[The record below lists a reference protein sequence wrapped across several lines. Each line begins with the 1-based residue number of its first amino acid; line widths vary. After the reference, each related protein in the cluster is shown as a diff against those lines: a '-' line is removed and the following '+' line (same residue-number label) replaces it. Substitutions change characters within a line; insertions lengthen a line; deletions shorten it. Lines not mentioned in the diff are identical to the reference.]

1 MQYTGIPILKHFGA
15 FRPDQIEA
23 TSSASYAQVRYND
36 GVGPGTVWTELGHLS
51 TVLNWALKRGFISYK
66 PYIKCP
72 AKPAPS
78 EKFFTRP
85 EIERLLSAPDTPHHI
100 QLAMLLMLGTAGR
113 QEAILE
119 LTWDRIDFHRGQ
131 IDLRRPAAYTRKGR
145 AVVPMSEGLQSALTF
160 AQTAAVS
167 EYVIEWAGRRVK
179 SIRRGLES
187 VGRRAGV
194 DGVSAHVFR
203 HTAAVH
209 MAEAG
214 LSMSEISQFLGH
226 SNTAITERVY
236 ARYSP
241 THLRRAAD
249 VLDFS
254 TLKKGHAQ

>member
-15 FRPDQIEA
+15 FRQDQIEA

-167 EYVIEWAGRRVK
+167 EYVIEWAGRVAEWLPEPRIEVRLEHRGP
-179 SIRRGLES
+179 STRGLTLAV
-187 VGRRAGV
+187 VGASEALEALLAALECPRGMEEWV
-194 DGVSAHVFR
+194 DQKDPSH
-203 HTAAVH
+203 
-209 MAEAG
+209 
-214 LSMSEISQFLGH
+214 
-226 SNTAITERVY
+226 
-236 ARYSP
+236 
-241 THLRRAAD
+241 
-249 VLDFS
+249 
-254 TLKKGHAQ
+254 